1 LFAEKRD
8 VQKEL
13 KELNDAAMG
22 YSRTRKTDVED
33 ARRNAK
39 RLGTLSFAFCDA
51 LRQSIAPSNTR
62 FFFLSYTAEER
73 ELANNDPRRTQI
85 PLEIRQIEDKMDML
99 KRKIEDESM
108 VLEALKQ
115 TADSQN
121 ALASLREQCEKDFEA
136 MEENIREETYSLTK
150 FNIPVPTSLPNEG
163 DEEGDGLRTTIEAML
178 NGARS
183 KHDAANG
190 HFRSASEDAV
200 KSQKIVS
207 EKTALL
213 ANSQRSLVS
222 IRAKLQAT
230 AGSVEEV
237 RKLVDAL
244 RTHEENLGESTLPP
258 SATEESP
265 REILEYLSERLE
277 ATEESAMD
285 ASVPE
290 IVKKILKKLKKMV
303 SSCIRPSTW
312 CFILGQPR

>member
-1 LFAEKRD
+1 
-8 VQKEL
+8 
-13 KELNDAAMG
+13 M
-22 YSRTRKTDVED
+22 
-33 ARRNAK
+33 
-39 RLGTLSFAFCDA
+39 
-51 LRQSIAPSNTR
+51 I
-62 FFFLSYTAEER
+62 
-73 ELANNDPRRTQI
+73 
-85 PLEIRQIEDKMDML
+85 
-99 KRKIEDESM
+99 
-108 VLEALKQ
+108 LEALKQ

-121 ALASLREQCEKDFEA
+121 ALASLREQCEKDFESL
-136 MEENIREETYSLTK
+136 EENIRDESYSLTK
-150 FNIPVPTSLPNEG
+150 FNIPVPPALPNEG
-163 DEEGDGLRTTIEAML
+163 DEEGDQLLKTIEAMA

-213 ANSQRSLVS
+213 ANSQRSLAS

-237 RKLVDAL
+237 RKLVDTL

-258 SATEESP
+258 SATVESP

-277 ATEESAMD
+277 TVEESAMD

-290 IVKKILKKLKKMV
+290 IAKKILKKLKKMV

-312 CFILGQPR
+312 CFILGQPC